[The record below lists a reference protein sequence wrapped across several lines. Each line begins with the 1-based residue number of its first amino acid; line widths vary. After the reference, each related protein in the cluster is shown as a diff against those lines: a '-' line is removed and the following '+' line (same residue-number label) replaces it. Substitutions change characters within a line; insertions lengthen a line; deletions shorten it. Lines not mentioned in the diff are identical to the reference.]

1 MSVCGIVL
9 AAGAGTRF
17 GGPKVLVPG
26 WLNRATTT
34 LLEGGCDRVVVVLG
48 ASLDVAPPTTP
59 RITHVVADDW
69 ANGLSASLRRGLGE
83 TAGSEALI
91 TLVDLPGLPVSVVE
105 RVLATAGPL
114 RQAVFAGRPG
124 HPVFVAEEHQAA
136 LADTL
141 SGDSGARAYLAEY
154 HATEVE
160 CGDLWDG
167 LDVDRADSNSS

>member
-26 WLNRATTT
+26 WLDRATTT
-34 LLEGGCDRVVVVLG
+34 LLDGGCDRVVVVLG
-48 ASLDVAPPTTP
+48 ASRTNGPVDVAPPTTP
-59 RITHVVADDW
+59 SITHVTADDW

-83 TAGSEALI
+83 AAGSDALI

-105 RVLATAGPL
+105 RVLAAAGPL

-141 SGDSGARAYLAEY
+141 SGDSGARAYLAEH

-167 LDVDRADSNSS
+167 LDRDEG